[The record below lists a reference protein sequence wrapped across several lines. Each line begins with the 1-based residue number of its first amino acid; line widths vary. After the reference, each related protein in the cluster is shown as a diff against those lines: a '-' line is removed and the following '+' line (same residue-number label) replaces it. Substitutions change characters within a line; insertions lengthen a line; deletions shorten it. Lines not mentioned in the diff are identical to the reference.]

1 MEAIGQDSMNASAIL
16 EFFTPLRSYLQSQID
31 ANQETVGWRSRF
43 EEFIEAEDNGGD
55 NPGPVDNTVPIVVGS
70 VLGALVVAVIIAYF
84 IGRRV
89 SAKKDKKK
97 QERLR
102 QEQLEQ
108 GQQRPPVVGGS
119 A

>member
-1 MEAIGQDSMNASAIL
+1 MEAIGQDSLNASAIL
-16 EFFTPLRSYLQSQID
+16 DFFAPLRTYLQGEIA
-31 ANQETVGWRSRF
+31 ANKETIGWRSRF
-43 EEFIEAEDNGGD
+43 EEFIDPTDDGNSD
-55 NPGPVDNTVPIVVGS
+55 PVDNTVPIVVGS
-70 VLGALVVAVIIAYF
+70 VLGALIVAVIIAYF

-108 GQQRPPVVGGS
+108 GQQRPPVIGGS